1 MTHLARSNNTLAD
14 DDEITIE
21 DFSVPKNVLKIVKV
35 LSITGFFILII
46 GCSTAAVTNIIP
58 SSTQTIDAPDIG
70 VMVSGTL
77 GSTLVA
83 KGFKTTHQGVE
94 VTTDGCV
101 GSCTAFASCNYR
113 QVLVGQRAPLNQQMP
128 GSKRKSGEDA
138 LCATLKMRF
147 VASTNCGGGEHL
159 WFVCKGES
167 GWFSPDVILRN
178 ELEISAGLKEVEVV
192 DVNRP
197 SFVQEFIYNGRYE
210 DNLKF
215 IYREFSDDLARP
227 AFTQEVQ
234 YDLGAGNQIGF
245 KNLLIEVINATNTN
259 ISYKVIQSF

>member
-1 MTHLARSNNTLAD
+1 MTQVARSKNKVAEGEN
-14 DDEITIE
+14 TIE
-21 DFSVPKNVLKIVKV
+21 DFSVPKSVLKIAKR
-35 LSITGFFILII
+35 LSITGFLILIV

-58 SSTQTIDAPDIG
+58 SNTQTIDTPDTG
-70 VMVSGTL
+70 VTVSGTL

-94 VTTDGCV
+94 VTASGCV
-101 GSCTAFASCNYR
+101 GGCTAVLRCDYR
-113 QVLVGQRAPLNQQMP
+113 EVLPNQRAPLNQQLP
-128 GSKRKSGEDA
+128 GNKRKSGGDA
-138 LCATLKMRF
+138 LCAVVKMRY
-147 VASTNCGGGEHL
+147 VAPGNCGGGEHL
-159 WFVCKGES
+159 WLLCKDGDR
-167 GWFSPDVILRN
+167 WFSPDGMGRN
-178 ELEISAGLKEVEVV
+178 EFDVSAGLKEVEIV

-197 SFVQEFIYNGRYE
+197 SFIQEFIYNGRYE

-245 KNLLIEVINATNTN
+245 KNLLIEVVDATNTN